1 MTDSITPWSAARDR
15 DGAGLLAGRRALITG
30 AGSGIGAATALRFAE
45 DGARVCVSDLDLG
58 RLEQVVETLNSAGHQ
73 VEQVAMDVADDVM
86 VADAVRRASHSLGGL
101 DTVVANA
108 GRFSLG
114 RFEEASASELRKVI
128 DVNVVGVF
136 NVFQA
141 SINELRVAG
150 GGVLLAT
157 SSIAGLRGS
166 RLHAVYCASK
176 FAVSGLVECLGLEL
190 ADQGIRVCAV
200 APGFTDTAMLPE
212 YIEGRARITG
222 QSEDEVAAEL
232 NRSLPYGRLA
242 APDEVANVFAML
254 ASPRSSYMTA
264 TTVEVGGGAR

>member
-150 GGVLLAT
+150 GE
-157 SSIAGLRGS
+157 SYWRRPRS
-166 RLHAVYCASK
+166 RDFGDLDCMPSTV
-176 FAVSGLVECLGLEL
+176 
-190 ADQGIRVCAV
+190 R
-200 APGFTDTAMLPE
+200 
-212 YIEGRARITG
+212 
-222 QSEDEVAAEL
+222 
-232 NRSLPYGRLA
+232 RSLRL
-242 APDEVANVFAML
+242 VVSSS
-254 ASPRSSYMTA
+254 ASALSLPIRELES
-264 TTVEVGGGAR
+264 VQ